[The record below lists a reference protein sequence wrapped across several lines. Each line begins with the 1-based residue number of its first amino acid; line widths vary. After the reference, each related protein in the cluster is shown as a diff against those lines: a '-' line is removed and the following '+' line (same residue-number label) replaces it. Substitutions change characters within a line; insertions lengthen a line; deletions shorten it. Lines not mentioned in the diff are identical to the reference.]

1 MALIRWFRLAK
12 KWVLFSA
19 AAVLLAM
26 VSLPS
31 GFAVSANT
39 FSWDKSSYNPG
50 DSGTAKLTV
59 YNDQSSLIRVTSVDI
74 SFGYYYQDGRV
85 YSQDFISP
93 ALSMNV
99 TQGTSSQPIN
109 IQFNLP
115 SNIATG
121 YFTPS
126 ITVSYN
132 VLNGGTFGN
141 TRQANSAASAPLLV
155 SSASAQTTMYL
166 FVATTVLFAVVA
178 GYFAMRYFA
187 VKAPANRSRND

>member
-1 MALIRWFRLAK
+1 MKKRLIPLCLTVAALI
-12 KWVLFSA
+12 
-19 AAVLLAM
+19 M
-26 VSLPS
+26 ISLPS
-31 GFAVSANT
+31 AFAVSVNT

-74 SFGYYYQDGRV
+74 TFSYYYQDGRV

-99 TQGTSSQPIN
+99 TQGTSSQPISV
-109 IQFNLP
+109 QFNLP

-126 ITVSYN
+126 ITVSYV

-141 TRQANSAASAPLLV
+141 PRQADSAASVPLFV
-155 SSASAQTTMYL
+155 SSSSTQTTMYL
-166 FVATTVLFAVVA
+166 FVATTVLFAAIA

-187 VKAPANRSRND
+187 VKAPANRSRNN

>member
-1 MALIRWFRLAK
+1 MAK
-12 KWVLFSA
+12 KW
-19 AAVLLAM
+19 LLLSFALVALVM

-31 GFAVSANT
+31 VFAVSVNT

-59 YNDQSSLIRVTSVDI
+59 YNDQQSLIRVTSIDI
-74 SFGYYYQDGRV
+74 SFSYYYQDGRV

-99 TQGTSSQPIN
+99 TQGTSSQPISV
-109 IQFNLP
+109 QFNLP

-121 YFTPS
+121 YFTPG

-132 VLNGGTFGN
+132 VLSGSTFGN

-155 SSASAQTTMYL
+155 SSASAQTTMYV
-166 FVATTVLFAVVA
+166 FVATTVLFAAVA

-187 VKAPANRSRND
+187 VKAPANRSRNN

>member
-1 MALIRWFRLAK
+1 MKAKLVPICVAVATLI
-12 KWVLFSA
+12 
-19 AAVLLAM
+19 M
-26 VSLPS
+26 ITLPS
-31 GFAVSANT
+31 AFAVSVNT
-39 FSWDKSSYNPG
+39 LSWDKSSYNPG
-50 DSGTAKLTV
+50 DSGTAKVTV

-74 SFGYYYQDGRV
+74 SFAYYYQDGRV

-93 ALSMNV
+93 ALSTNV

>member
-1 MALIRWFRLAK
+1 MAKRWILLS
-12 KWVLFSA
+12 V
-19 AAVLLAM
+19 AAVLLAV

-31 GFAVSANT
+31 AFAVSVNT

-50 DSGTAKLTV
+50 DSGTVKLTV

-74 SFGYYYQDGRV
+74 NFGYYYQDGRV
-85 YSQDFISP
+85 YSQDFVSP

-99 TQGTSSQPIN
+99 TQGTSGQSIS

-132 VLNGGTFGN
+132 VLNGGIFGN
-141 TRQANSAASAPLLV
+141 TRQANSAASVPLLV
-155 SSASAQTTMYL
+155 SSASTQTTMYV
-166 FVATTVLFAVVA
+166 FVATTVLFAVIA
-178 GYFAMRYFA
+178 GYFAMRYFS
-187 VKAPANRSRND
+187 VKAPVNRPRNN